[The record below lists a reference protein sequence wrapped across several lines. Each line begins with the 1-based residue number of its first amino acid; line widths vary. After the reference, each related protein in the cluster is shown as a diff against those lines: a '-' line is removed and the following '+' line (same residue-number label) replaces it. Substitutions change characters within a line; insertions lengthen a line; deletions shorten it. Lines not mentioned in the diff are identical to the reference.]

1 MSIQKLVIDVLS
13 SRLETCLP
21 CIANQAAIACRRGAD
36 DMPFEN
42 RLIDFDAVPE
52 AAPADCAAEPLGS
65 RLLHHV
71 PWTEAEYSISAIV
84 TDEQAAPALIPMHMR
99 SGTGYA
105 IASPISIGRN
115 PRTSKG
121 NTAMRSLGIFA
132 ATAAFLVSAPAVAE
146 DVKVGIGISGWT
158 GFAPLTLANQAG
170 IFKKNGLDVTIK
182 KIPQKDRHLAIASG
196 DVQCAATTVETWISW
211 NANGVA
217 TKQIF
222 QLDKSYGA
230 DGMATRN
237 DVASIKDLKG
247 KTVAAS
253 APGTAP
259 YFTLAWM
266 LKKNGLSVKD
276 VTVVNL
282 EPAGAAQAFVAGQN
296 DAAMTYEPYL
306 STVRAAPDKGKII
319 ATTLD
324 YPMIMDTFGCTPK
337 FLADNPKAAK
347 ALADSYFEAIAMI
360 EKDQP
365 KSYEIMGADVK
376 QSGEQFGNSAK
387 YLRWQDKAANQKFFT
402 GEFLAFNKE
411 AADLLLEIG
420 IIKSIPKIDDLFD
433 ASFIK

>member
-1 MSIQKLVIDVLS
+1 
-13 SRLETCLP
+13 
-21 CIANQAAIACRRGAD
+21 
-36 DMPFEN
+36 
-42 RLIDFDAVPE
+42 
-52 AAPADCAAEPLGS
+52 
-65 RLLHHV
+65 
-71 PWTEAEYSISAIV
+71 
-84 TDEQAAPALIPMHMR
+84 MR
-99 SGTGYA
+99 TYK
-105 IASPISIGRN
+105 I
-115 PRTSKG
+115 
-121 NTAMRSLGIFA
+121 LA
-132 ATAAFLVSAPAVAE
+132 ATAVLLASSPALAQ

-196 DVQCAATTVETWISW
+196 DIQCAATTVETWISW

-237 DVASIKDLKG
+237 EVAAIKDLKG

-282 EPAGAAQAFVAGQN
+282 EPAAAAQAFVAGQN

-337 FLADNPKAAK
+337 FLAENPKAAK
-347 ALADSYFEAIAMI
+347 ALADSYFEAVALID
-360 EKDQP
+360 KDQA
-365 KSYEIMGADVK
+365 KSYEIMGSDVK

-387 YLRWQDKAANQKFFT
+387 YLRWQDKAANQKFFA
-402 GEFLAFNKE
+402 GEFQAFSKE

-420 IIKSIPKIDDLFD
+420 IIKSVPKIEDIVDT
-433 ASFIK
+433 SFIQ

>member
-1 MSIQKLVIDVLS
+1 MR
-13 SRLETCLP
+13 RL
-21 CIANQAAIACRRGAD
+21 AI
-36 DMPFEN
+36 
-42 RLIDFDAVPE
+42 L
-52 AAPADCAAEPLGS
+52 
-65 RLLHHV
+65 
-71 PWTEAEYSISAIV
+71 
-84 TDEQAAPALIPMHMR
+84 
-99 SGTGYA
+99 
-105 IASPISIGRN
+105 
-115 PRTSKG
+115 
-121 NTAMRSLGIFA
+121 A
-132 ATAAFLVSAPAVAE
+132 ATAALVVSAPAFAQ

-158 GFAPLTLANQAG
+158 GFAPLTLASQAG

-196 DVQCAATTVETWISW
+196 DIQCAATTVETWISW
-211 NANGVA
+211 NANGVP

-230 DGMATRN
+230 DGMVTRN
-237 DVASIKDLKG
+237 DIASIKDLKG

-282 EPAGAAQAFVAGQN
+282 EPAAAAQAFVSGQN

-337 FLADNPKAAK
+337 FLTDNPKAAK
-347 ALADSYFEAIAMI
+347 ALADSYFEAVAMI
-360 EKDQP
+360 EKDQA

-387 YLRWQDKAANQKFFT
+387 YLRWQDKAANQKFFA
-402 GEFLAFNKE
+402 GEWQAFTKD

-420 IIKSIPKIDDLFD
+420 IIKTVPKIDDLVD
-433 ASFIK
+433 TSFIK

>member
-1 MSIQKLVIDVLS
+1 MLTY
-13 SRLETCLP
+13 R
-21 CIANQAAIACRRGAD
+21 
-36 DMPFEN
+36 
-42 RLIDFDAVPE
+42 
-52 AAPADCAAEPLGS
+52 
-65 RLLHHV
+65 
-71 PWTEAEYSISAIV
+71 
-84 TDEQAAPALIPMHMR
+84 
-99 SGTGYA
+99 
-105 IASPISIGRN
+105 
-115 PRTSKG
+115 
-121 NTAMRSLGIFA
+121 IFA
-132 ATAAFLVSAPAVAE
+132 ATAALLVAAPAVAQ
-146 DVKVGIGISGWT
+146 DVKVAIGISGWT

-182 KIPQKDRHLAIASG
+182 KIPQKDRHLAVASG
-196 DVQCAATTVETWISW
+196 DIQCAATTVETWISW

-237 DVASIKDLKG
+237 DLASIKDLKG

-282 EPAGAAQAFVAGQN
+282 EPAAAAQAFVAGQN

-337 FLADNPKAAK
+337 FLTENPKAAK
-347 ALADSYFEAIAMI
+347 ALADSYFEAVALI
-360 EKDQP
+360 EKDQA
-365 KSYEIMGADVK
+365 KSYEIMGSDVK

-387 YLRWQDKAANQKFFT
+387 YLRWQDKAANQKFFA
-402 GEFLAFNKE
+402 GEFQAFTKE

-420 IIKSIPKIDDLFD
+420 IIKSIPKIDDLVD
-433 ASFIK
+433 TSFIK